1 MEPWSLGG
9 SKICPGRGGE
19 PWSLGGGPCR
29 YIVDPPSLAA
39 VRPVNRDNSSTS
51 PGVRGYTPGTLGVCA
66 GPRGVN
72 LATTRQP
79 HRVHAGAGPR
89 APSGRTGRDALLPA
103 PPSSTLASPLS
114 APARGLPPAY
124 GRACRRSARS
134 AGVRRG
140 TLPHTRSV
148 ASWGGCAGAP
158 VAPGRPSRLHMR
170 GAGGWLQL
178 FRQPNSGLCPTA
190 YLGVTTGTPIRS
202 DIRERPPPTSH
213 RLPILDP
220 RHGFTSCSPPPSVR
234 QRAPSARTWSVP

>member
-1 MEPWSLGG
+1 M
-9 SKICPGRGGE
+9 
-19 PWSLGGGPCR
+19 
-29 YIVDPPSLAA
+29 
-39 VRPVNRDNSSTS
+39 RPIDQDKSSTS
-51 PGVRGYTPGTLGVCA
+51 PGVRGYTPGTLGACA

-89 APSGRTGRDALLPA
+89 APSGRTGGDALRPA

-134 AGVRRG
+134 AGARRG

-148 ASWGGCAGAP
+148 ASRGGCAGAP

-178 FRQPNSGLCPTA
+178 LRQTTA
-190 YLGVTTGTPIRS
+190 AFAPRPIMLSRAAHLFSRGPADMLHPVIPIRES
-202 DIRERPPPTSH
+202 T
-213 RLPILDP
+213 RLYP
-220 RHGFTSCSPPPSVR
+220 RSR
-234 QRAPSARTWSVP
+234 VPLPAS